1 MFSNHFRQIMLSKF
15 YYKLLLLKKRRG
27 TEEKQRYFLFQTMYE
42 WKHLCMKTTKIF
54 MKEVYAEICFQDI
67 WFHFSVLN
75 LLLDRDSSE
84 NGIFLQRGIPH
95 MEKEDARTY
104 GLCVNGVDGEKRGR
118 QQCWESWHTEAEVA
132 SPGEKATDETVQRHV
147 GHVVA
152 PWIQTTQRVV
162 PPVTWS
168 GDELGFLRI
177 FDWTMLNLNECIWKI
192 LEDNWLKRSFGSHV

>member
-84 NGIFLQRGIPH
+84 NGIFFAAGNSTH
-95 MEKEDARTY
+95 
-104 GLCVNGVDGEKRGR
+104 GKRGCENLR
-118 QQCWESWHTEAEVA
+118 PLCEWGGWRKERPTAVL
-132 SPGEKATDETVQRHV
+132 
-147 GHVVA
+147 
-152 PWIQTTQRVV
+152 RVV
-162 PPVTWS
+162 THRGRSGKSRRKGNWRNSATPRWSRGSSMDSNHSARSSTCHMIRGWTWFS
-168 GDELGFLRI
+168 THFWL
-177 FDWTMLNLNECIWKI
+177 
-192 LEDNWLKRSFGSHV
+192 DNVKSKWMYMKNTRG